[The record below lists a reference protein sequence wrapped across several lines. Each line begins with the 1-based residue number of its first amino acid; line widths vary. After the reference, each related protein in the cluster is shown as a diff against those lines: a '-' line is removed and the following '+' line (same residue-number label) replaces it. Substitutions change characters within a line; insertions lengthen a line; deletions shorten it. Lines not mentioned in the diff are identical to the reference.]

1 MNKIITAFAICIY
14 SLSFSQV
21 FNIERIK
28 EDALNKEQN
37 YSNAL
42 SWASLNSKE
51 IRVKKIITSDSG
63 LGMVSMN
70 INAFISDNI
79 ATYYNVEFNLKI
91 EVKDKKYKVSYLS
104 PVVKVGIKQDYLYGA
119 SSKTLNNMKKN
130 LQIIESLSKKK
141 FDSKLEWNYDDINKA
156 KNDYS
161 LSIDEINT
169 VVDLLHKLEGLQK
182 SIDGSID
189 ETMSKNNDW

>member
-1 MNKIITAFAICIY
+1 MNKIATAFAVCICT
-14 SLSFSQV
+14 LSFSQV
-21 FNIERIK
+21 FNTDRIK
-28 EDALNKEQN
+28 EDTLSKEQN

-51 IRVKKIITSDSG
+51 IRVKKIIASDSG
-63 LGMVSMN
+63 LGMVSMD
-70 INAFISDNI
+70 INAFIYDNI
-79 ATYYNVEFNLKI
+79 AAYYNVEFNLKI
-91 EVKDKKYKVSYLS
+91 EVKDKKYKISYLS

-119 SSKTLNNMKKN
+119 SSKVFNNMKKN

-141 FDSKLEWNYDDINKA
+141 FDSKLEWDYEKINKA

-169 VVDLLHKLEGLQK
+169 LVDLLHKLEELQK
-182 SIDGSID
+182 SIDQSID
-189 ETMSKNNDW
+189 QTMSKNNDW

>member
-1 MNKIITAFAICIY
+1 AFAICIY

>member
-1 MNKIITAFAICIY
+1 MNKIATAFAVCICT
-14 SLSFSQV
+14 LSFSQV
-21 FNIERIK
+21 FNTDRIK
-28 EDALNKEQN
+28 EDTLSKEQN

-51 IRVKKIITSDSG
+51 IRVKKIIASDSG

-70 INAFISDNI
+70 VNAFIYDNI
-79 ATYYNVEFNLKI
+79 AAYYNVEFNLKI
-91 EVKDKKYKVSYLS
+91 EVKDKKYKISYLS

-119 SSKTLNNMKKN
+119 SSKVLNNMKKN

-141 FDSKLEWNYDDINKA
+141 FDSKLEWDYEKINKA

-169 VVDLLHKLEGLQK
+169 LVDLLHKLEELQK
-182 SIDGSID
+182 SIDQSID
-189 ETMSKNNDW
+189 QTMSKNNDW

>member
-51 IRVKKIITSDSG
+51 IRVKKIIASDSG

>member
-1 MNKIITAFAICIY
+1 M
-14 SLSFSQV
+14 SFSQV

-51 IRVKKIITSDSG
+51 IRVKKIIASDSG

>member
-1 MNKIITAFAICIY
+1 MNKIITAFAICIC

-51 IRVKKIITSDSG
+51 IREKKIIASDSG

-79 ATYYNVEFNLKI
+79 AAYYNVEFNLKI
-91 EVKDKKYKVSYLS
+91 EVKDKKYKVSYMS

-169 VVDLLHKLEGLQK
+169 IVDLLHQLEELQK
-182 SIDGSID
+182 SIDQSID